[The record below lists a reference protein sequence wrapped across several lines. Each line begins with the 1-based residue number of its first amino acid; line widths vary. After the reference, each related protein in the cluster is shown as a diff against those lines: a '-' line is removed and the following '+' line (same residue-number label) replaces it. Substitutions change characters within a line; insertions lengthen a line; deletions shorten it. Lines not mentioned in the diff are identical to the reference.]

1 VREIQIG
8 VIGID
13 LEILPG
19 VFHGV
24 MFRDETA
31 FGFVEDRNVPHFFG
45 QRFKGSDVVVGL
57 PSIQIQEENARGAA
71 LAFGTQT
78 KTQRDDQRVQDVA
91 DSWAVGDCGEE
102 HRSHGGVCYLREQ
115 PSKVL
120 AVLKEVE
127 VLYFLIFRLSLQAI
141 GDDIAVILF
150 EGEPPLQQLVALL
163 SVLQPEYIFD
173 ELPGLPA
180 LLFEIL
186 QDVREQL
193 EILLFGLCELFQE
206 GVHVVVQDDKL
217 VGFGQRLSF
226 WLELGV
232 VVLVVGGGE
241 LVEEVLNRLRE
252 GSDLFDE
259 MAVVGLF
266 GGHPPGLVL
275 GRVLVIRRVGV
286 IEHDA
291 GGAPPGI
298 VEPNYRQNYL
308 NLLKSFWYSPKVS
321 N

>member
-1 VREIQIG
+1 
-8 VIGID
+8 
-13 LEILPG
+13 
-19 VFHGV
+19 
-24 MFRDETA
+24 M
-31 FGFVEDRNVPHFFG
+31 
-45 QRFKGSDVVVGL
+45 
-57 PSIQIQEENARGAA
+57 
-71 LAFGTQT
+71 
-78 KTQRDDQRVQDVA
+78 
-91 DSWAVGDCGEE
+91 
-102 HRSHGGVCYLREQ
+102 
-115 PSKVL
+115 
-120 AVLKEVE
+120 
-127 VLYFLIFRLSLQAI
+127 
-141 GDDIAVILF
+141 
-150 EGEPPLQQLVALL
+150 
-163 SVLQPEYIFD
+163 
-173 ELPGLPA
+173 
-180 LLFEIL
+180 
-186 QDVREQL
+186 
-193 EILLFGLCELFQE
+193 
-206 GVHVVVQDDKL
+206 
-217 VGFGQRLSF
+217 GFGQRLSF

-291 GGAPPGI
+291 GGAPPGV

>member
-1 VREIQIG
+1 
-8 VIGID
+8 
-13 LEILPG
+13 
-19 VFHGV
+19 
-24 MFRDETA
+24 M
-31 FGFVEDRNVPHFFG
+31 
-45 QRFKGSDVVVGL
+45 
-57 PSIQIQEENARGAA
+57 
-71 LAFGTQT
+71 
-78 KTQRDDQRVQDVA
+78 
-91 DSWAVGDCGEE
+91 
-102 HRSHGGVCYLREQ
+102 
-115 PSKVL
+115 
-120 AVLKEVE
+120 
-127 VLYFLIFRLSLQAI
+127 
-141 GDDIAVILF
+141 
-150 EGEPPLQQLVALL
+150 
-163 SVLQPEYIFD
+163 
-173 ELPGLPA
+173 PGLPA

-206 GVHVVVQDDKL
+206 GVHVVVQDNKL

-291 GGAPPGI
+291 GGAPPGV